1 MGSLRALEKFL
12 NHIAGGILLLGMM
25 LLVTGDVIR
34 RLVFKSPIH
43 GTTELVE
50 FMMVGLLYFTIANTQ
65 ALKAHIYIEL
75 ITERL
80 SPRARLLCEVIGYF
94 LGLIV
99 FSLITWQGVKSSIYS
114 WKINEITFGV
124 IKFPLFP
131 SKIIIP
137 IGSFILCLR
146 YILDIIDGIGKLGK
160 KASP

>member
-1 MGSLRALEKFL
+1 MRSVRALEKFL
-12 NHIAGGILLLGMM
+12 NDVAGGVILLGMM

-34 RLVFKSPIH
+34 RLAFKSSIH

-50 FMMVGLLYFTIANTQ
+50 FMMVGLLYFTLANTQ
-65 ALKAHIYIEL
+65 AIKAHINIE
-75 ITERL
+75 IIVERL
-80 SPRARLLCEVIGYF
+80 SPTTRLLCEVISYF
-94 LGLIV
+94 LGLIL
-99 FSLITWQGVKSSIYS
+99 FSLITWQGVKSSVYA

-131 SKIIIP
+131 SKVIIP

-146 YILDIIDGIGKLGK
+146 FVLDIMDGLGKFRK

>member
-1 MGSLRALEKFL
+1 MGSLRVVEKFL

-25 LLVTGDVIR
+25 LLVTGDVTR

-50 FMMVGLLYFTIANTQ
+50 FMMVGLLFFTLANTQ
-65 ALKAHIYIEL
+65 ALKAHIYIDVV
-75 ITERL
+75 IERL
-80 SPRARLLCEVIGYF
+80 SPRARLLCEVISCF

-114 WKINEITFGV
+114 WTINEITFGV

-131 SKIIIP
+131 SKVIIP

-146 YILDIIDGIGKLGK
+146 FVLDIVDGIGRLGK
-160 KASP
+160 KTSL